1 MSTASGDGGL
11 KPRGGLGKGLA
22 ALLGDVAPTA
32 SAAALRAEA
41 EPRATNNSFRTLP
54 IDALRPSPIQ
64 PRTVFDEAEL
74 DELAQSIKQNGV
86 LQPILVRQRE
96 GGGYEIIAGERRW
109 RAAQRAGI
117 HELPAVVRELNDDQ
131 ALELA
136 LVENLQREDL
146 NPLEEAEAFQ
156 RLVTRFGHTQDAV
169 AQAIGKSRSHVA
181 NMIRLLD
188 LPPYVKTLLGSGQL
202 TMGHARALLNARDPV
217 ALAETIVARNL
228 NVRQA
233 EAMAREATRVA
244 RPPRIR
250 AGRDPNVRD
259 LEQRLSASLG
269 LKVSIETKSDGSGEV
284 IFCYQSVDQLDE
296 LLRRLGPR

>member
-1 MSTASGDGGL
+1 M
-11 KPRGGLGKGLA
+11 
-22 ALLGDVAPTA
+22 
-32 SAAALRAEA
+32 
-41 EPRATNNSFRTLP
+41 P
-54 IDALRPSPIQ
+54 IDALGPSPIQ
-64 PRTVFDEAEL
+64 PRTVFDDAEL

-86 LQPILVRQRE
+86 LQPILVRQRA

-117 HELPAVVRELNDDQ
+117 HELPAIVRELDDDQ

-146 NPLEEAEAFQ
+146 NPLEEAEAYQ
-156 RLVTRFGHTQDAV
+156 RLVSRFGHTQDAV

-181 NMIRLLD
+181 NMIRLLE

-217 ALAETIVARNL
+217 TLAETIVARNL

-244 RPPRIR
+244 RPPRVR
-250 AGRDPNVRD
+250 PTRDPNIRE

-269 LKVSIETKSDGSGEV
+269 LKVSIDAKPDGSGEV
-284 IFCYQSVDQLDE
+284 VFRYQSAEQLDE

>member
-1 MSTASGDGGL
+1 MSAPHGDGGL
-11 KPRGGLGKGLA
+11 KPRGQLGKGLA
-22 ALLGDVAPTA
+22 ALLGDVAPANSATA
-32 SAAALRAEA
+32 RAEA
-41 EPRATNNSFRTLP
+41 ERRTTGNLRTLP
-54 IDALRPSPIQ
+54 IDSLHPSPIQ
-64 PRTVFDEAEL
+64 PRTVFNEAEL

-86 LQPILVRQRE
+86 LQPILVRQRS

-117 HELPAVVRELNDDQ
+117 HELPAIVREFDDDQ
-131 ALELA
+131 ALEVA

-156 RLVTRFGHTQDAV
+156 RLIARFGHTQDAV
-169 AQAIGKSRSHVA
+169 AQAIGKSRSHVT

-188 LPPYVKTLLGSGQL
+188 LPPYVKTLLGNGQL
-202 TMGHARALLNARDPV
+202 SMGHARALLNARDPV

-228 NVRQA
+228 NVRQT
-233 EAMAREATRVA
+233 EALAREATRVP
-244 RPPRIR
+244 RPPRVR

-259 LEQRLSASLG
+259 LEQKLSTGLG
-269 LKVSIETKSDGSGEV
+269 LKVSIETKADGSGEM
-284 IFCYQSVDQLDE
+284 IFRYRSAEQLDE